1 MILSDGALVKTTT
14 LWSGDTSTFPG
25 FDKIGLTGNQF
36 ASYSEMYRRQV
47 WVRVTVEKL
56 AWMTA
61 RLPLKTYERNDQDR
75 PEVRDHPYAQLLRV
89 PNPRHPFVWFWLWVS
104 STYDIFGEAFLG
116 KVRDAG
122 GRPVQLLPLHP
133 TGMHLE
139 EIDADGEQVWT
150 FQNGRVR
157 VEGIR
162 GSDLVHPRN
171 YNPDNISRGLSKLES
186 LRRTLE
192 FEDAAQ
198 RAQSSFWSKGARPGT
213 ALKHKGNISQP
224 AADRLKL
231 QWDKIA
237 GGADNFGVTV
247 VLEEGMEPE
256 QITLSAEEAQ
266 YIGSRKLNREEVVA
280 TYDLPPPAVQLLDH
294 ATFSNIT
301 AQFRSIYR
309 DTQAPRLKLFEGFLE
324 TDLRASVRPGADEP
338 DFGDDVYAEFLL
350 DEVLRGDF
358 EQRAAAYR
366 MADYMTVAEKRQREN
381 LPFIEGTDRIIINAA
396 SIPLDE
402 IDQGP
407 AMVRAVDTAK
417 TVSTLMGRLARAKSL
432 DEVDG
437 DRLVEGLNGQGAVVL
452 EQLAEARAADL
463 SVPEFR
469 ERLKALEVTP

>member
-25 FDKIGLTGNQF
+25 FDQIGLTGNQF
-36 ASYSEMYRRQV
+36 ASYAEMYRRQL
-47 WVRVTVEKL
+47 WVRVAVDKL
-56 AWMTA
+56 AAMTA
-61 RLPLKTYERNDQDR
+61 RLPLKVYEHDDQNR
-75 PEVRDHPYAQLLRV
+75 PEVPDHPYAQLLRV
-89 PNPRHPFVWFWLWVS
+89 PNRRHPFVWFWLWVS
-104 STYDIFGEAFLG
+104 STYDIFGEAFLA
-116 KVRDAG
+116 KVRDPG

-139 EIDADGEQVWT
+139 EINADGEQIWR

-157 VEGIR
+157 VDGIR

-171 YNPDNISRGLSKLES
+171 YNPDNMSRGLSKLES

-198 RAQSSFWSKGARPGT
+198 RAQSSFWRNGARPGV
-213 ALKHKGNISQP
+213 ALKHKGNLSQP

-237 GGADNFGVTV
+237 AGADKTGTTV

-256 QITLSAEEAQ
+256 IVSVNNDDAQ
-266 YIGSRKLNREEVVA
+266 YIDSRKLNRSEVVA
-280 TYDLPPPAVQLLDH
+280 AYDMPPPAVQILDQ

-309 DTQAPRLKLFEGFLE
+309 DTQAPRLKVFEGFLE
-324 TDLRASVRPGADEP
+324 TELRASVRPGADEP
-338 DFGDDVYAEFLL
+338 DFGSEVYAEFLL

-358 EQRAAAYR
+358 EQRATAYR

-407 AMVRAVDTAK
+407 AMVRAVDPTK

>member
-14 LWSGDTSTFPG
+14 LWSGDTSNFPG
-25 FDKIGLTGNQF
+25 FDRIGLTGNQF

-75 PEVRDHPYAQLLRV
+75 PEARRDHPYAQLLRV
-89 PNPRHPFVWFWLWVS
+89 PNRRHPFVWFWLWVS
-104 STYDIFGEAFLG
+104 STYDIFGEAFLA

-122 GRPVQLLPLHP
+122 GRPIQLLPLHP

-139 EIDADGEQVWT
+139 EINADGEQIWT
-150 FQNGRVR
+150 FQNGRIR
-157 VEGIR
+157 VDGIR

-171 YNPDNISRGLSKLES
+171 YNPDNMSRGLSKLES

-213 ALKHKGNISQP
+213 ALVHPGNLSQP
-224 AADRLKL
+224 AADRLRV

-237 GGADNFGVTV
+237 AGADNFGTTV
-247 VLEEGMEPE
+247 VLEEGMKPE
-256 QITLSAEEAQ
+256 QMTLSAEEAQ

-324 TDLRASVRPGADEP
+324 TELRASVRPGNDEP
-338 DFGDDVYAEFLL
+338 DFGDNVYAEFLL

-366 MADYMTVAEKRQREN
+366 QADYMTVAEKRQREN
-381 LPFIEGTDRIIINAA
+381 LPFIDGTDRIIINAA

-407 AMVRAVDTAK
+407 AMARVVDPTK

-432 DEVDG
+432 ADVDG
-437 DRLVEGLNGQGAVVL
+437 DRLVEGLNGHGPVVL
-452 EQLAEARAADL
+452 EQLADARTAGL
-463 SVPEFR
+463 TVPEFR
-469 ERLKALEVTP
+469 ERLKALEV